1 VIFFETFKDKL
12 QEIFHNL
19 SKNKLRTLLTG
30 FSVSWGI
37 FMLIIL
43 LGSGYGMEKGVR
55 NAFSEDAVNS
65 IWIRSGQTSRP
76 HEGLKKGR
84 RIRFRNEDYD
94 DLQQSIKGR
103 EYVSGRY
110 YLGRDTT
117 VRFRSKAGTFSIVGV
132 HPQYADIEKLTATQ
146 GRLLNLNDENQ
157 QRKVAIIG
165 PKTKRELFPDSSA
178 VGQYVLIKN
187 ISFQIIGVF
196 NDKGDEWNLDRIFIP
211 ISTMQHLFSRN
222 DRIHNLAMTIDAGA
236 WEQPE
241 AVETAVRQRLA
252 QRHRF
257 HVDDRRAVF
266 THNTLVTFQK
276 YMRLFA
282 NIRIFVWIIGI
293 GSIVA
298 GIVGVSNIMLITV
311 KERTREIGIRKAIGA
326 SPASIIDLIVTEA
339 IIITL
344 FFGYLGLVAG
354 VVVLE
359 IMAYIIKGVAYFKD
373 PEVNLITAFGAV
385 FLLVLSGALA
395 GIFPARRAAQIRP
408 VEALHDE

>member
-1 VIFFETFKDKL
+1 MIAIETFKDKL

-19 SKNKLRTLLTG
+19 GKNKLRTLLTG

-43 LGSGYGMEKGVR
+43 LGSGYGIEKGVR

-76 HEGLKKGR
+76 HDGLKEGR
-84 RIRFRNEDYD
+84 RIKFRNDDYN
-94 DLQQSIKGR
+94 DLSQSIKGR
-103 EYVSGRY
+103 EHIAGRY

-117 VRFRSKAGTFSIVGV
+117 VRFQSKAGTFSIVGV
-132 HPQYADIEKLTATQ
+132 HPQYAAIEKLTAMQ
-146 GRLLNLNDENQ
+146 GRLLNEHDAGQ
-157 QRKVAIIG
+157 KRKVAIIG
-165 PKTKRELFPDSSA
+165 PKTKRELFADSTA
-178 VGQYVLIKN
+178 VGQYILIKN
-187 ISFQIIGVF
+187 ISFQIVGVF
-196 NDKGDEWNLDRIFIP
+196 DDEGDEWNLDRIFIP
-211 ISTMQHLFSRN
+211 ISTMQNLFSRSN
-222 DRIHNLAMTIDAGA
+222 RVHNLALTIDSEA

-241 AVETAVRQRLA
+241 AVEAAVRERLA

-257 HVDDRRAVF
+257 HLDDSRAVF
-266 THNTLVTFQK
+266 TYNTLVTFQK

-326 SPASIIDLIVTEA
+326 SPASIIDLVVTEA

-344 FFGYLGLVAG
+344 VFGYLGLVGG
-354 VVVLE
+354 VLVLE
-359 IMAYIIKGVAYFKD
+359 IMAYLIKGVAYFKD
-373 PEVNLITAFGAV
+373 PEVNLVTAFGAV
-385 FLLVLSGALA
+385 FLLVISGALA

>member
-1 VIFFETFKDKL
+1 LIALETFKDKL

-19 SKNKLRTLLTG
+19 GKNKLRTLLTG

-43 LGSGYGMEKGVR
+43 LGSGYGIEKGVR

-84 RIRFRNEDYD
+84 SIKFRNEDYD
-94 DLQQSIKGR
+94 DLKQSIKGR
-103 EYVSGRY
+103 EHITGRY
-110 YLGRDTT
+110 YLGRATS
-117 VRFRSKAGTFSIVGV
+117 VRFQSKAGTFSIVGV
-132 HPQYADIEKLTATQ
+132 HPQYAAIEKLTAMQ
-146 GRLLNLNDENQ
+146 GRLLNLNDEKQ

-165 PKTKRELFPDSSA
+165 PKTKRELFPDSSV
-178 VGQYVLIKN
+178 VGQYVSIKN
-187 ISFQIIGVF
+187 VSFQIVGVF
-196 NDKGDEWNLDRIFIP
+196 NDEGDEWNLDRIFIP
-211 ISTMQHLFSRN
+211 LSTMQHLFSRS
-222 DRIHNLAMTIDAGA
+222 DRVHNLAMTIDSRA

-241 AVETAVRQRLA
+241 AVEAAVRQRLA

-257 HVDDRRAVF
+257 HVEDRRAVF
-266 THNTLVTFQK
+266 TYNTLVTFQK

-344 FFGYLGLVAG
+344 FFGYLGLVGG
-354 VVVLE
+354 VAVLE
-359 IMAYIIKGVAYFKD
+359 IMAYLIKGVAYFKD

>member
-1 VIFFETFKDKL
+1 MIALETFKDKL

-19 SKNKLRTLLTG
+19 GKNKLRTLLTG

-43 LGSGYGMEKGVR
+43 LGSGYGIEKGVR

-65 IWIRSGQTSRP
+65 IWIQSGQTSRP
-76 HEGLKKGR
+76 HEGLKEGR
-84 RIRFRNEDYD
+84 RIKFRNDDYD
-94 DLQQSIKGR
+94 DLRQSIKGR
-103 EYVSGRY
+103 EYITGRL
-110 YLGRDTT
+110 YLGRDAT
-117 VRFRSKAGTFSIVGV
+117 VRFQSKAGTFSIVGV
-132 HPQYADIEKLTATQ
+132 HPHYAAIEKLTVVQ
-146 GRLLNLNDENQ
+146 GRLLNAYDHVQ

-165 PKTKRELFPDSSA
+165 PKTKHELFPDSSA
-178 VGQYVLIKN
+178 VGQYVSIKN
-187 ISFQIIGVF
+187 ISFQIVGVF
-196 NDKGDEWNLDRIFIP
+196 NDMGDEWNLDRIFIP
-211 ISTMQHLFSRN
+211 ISTMQHLFNRN
-222 DRIHNLAMTIDAGA
+222 NRVHNLALTIDSSA

-241 AVETAVRQRLA
+241 AVEVAVRQRLA

-266 THNTLVTFQK
+266 TYNTLVTFQK

-344 FFGYLGLVAG
+344 FFGYFGLVGG

-359 IMAYIIKGVAYFKD
+359 IMAHMIKGVAYFKD
-373 PEVNLITAFGAV
+373 PEVNLLTAFGAV
-385 FLLVLSGALA
+385 FLLVLSGTLA
-395 GIFPARRAAQIRP
+395 GIFPARQAAQIRP

>member
-1 VIFFETFKDKL
+1 MIALETFKDKL

-19 SKNKLRTLLTG
+19 GKNKLRTLLTG

-37 FMLIIL
+37 FMLIVL
-43 LGSGYGMEKGVR
+43 LGSGYGIEKGVR

-76 HEGLKKGR
+76 YEGLKKGR
-84 RIRFRNEDYD
+84 RIRFRNDDYD

-103 EYVSGRY
+103 EHISGRY
-110 YLGRDTT
+110 YLGRNTT
-117 VRFRSKAGTFSIVGV
+117 VRFQSKAGSFSVVGI
-132 HPQYADIEKLTATQ
+132 HAQYAAIEKLTVVQ
-146 GRLLNLNDENQ
+146 GRLLNVNDENQ

-165 PKTKRELFPDSSA
+165 PKTKRELFGDGTA

-187 ISFQIIGVF
+187 ISFQIVGRF
-196 NDKGDEWNLDRIFIP
+196 NDQGDEWNLDKIFIP

-222 DRIHNLAMTIDAGA
+222 DRVHNLAMTIDSAA

-241 AVETAVRQRLA
+241 TAEAAVRQRLA

-266 THNTLVTFQK
+266 TYNTLVEFQK

-282 NIRIFVWIIGI
+282 NIRIFIWIIGI

-344 FFGYLGLVAG
+344 FFGYFGLVGG

-359 IMAYIIKGVAYFKD
+359 IMAYLIKGVAYFKD
-373 PEVNLITAFGAV
+373 PEVNLMTAFGAV
-385 FLLVLSGALA
+385 FLMVLSGTLA

>member
-1 VIFFETFKDKL
+1 MIALETFKDKL

-19 SKNKLRTLLTG
+19 GKNKLRTLLTG

-43 LGSGYGMEKGVR
+43 LGSGYGIEKGVR
-55 NAFSEDAVNS
+55 DAFSEDAVNS

-76 HEGLKKGR
+76 HDGLKEGR
-84 RIRFRNEDYD
+84 RIKFRNDDYD

-103 EYVSGRY
+103 EHIAGRY

-117 VRFRSKAGTFSIVGV
+117 VRFQSTAGTFSIVGV
-132 HPQYADIEKLTATQ
+132 HPQYAAIEKLTVMQ
-146 GRLLNLNDENQ
+146 GRLLNVNDEDQ

-165 PKTKRELFPDSSA
+165 PKTKRELFPDRTA
-178 VGQYVLIKN
+178 VGQYILIKN
-187 ISFQIIGVF
+187 ISFQIVGVF
-196 NDKGDEWNLDRIFIP
+196 NDEGDEWNLDRIYIP
-211 ISTMQHLFSRN
+211 ISTMQNLFSRSN
-222 DRIHNLAMTIDAGA
+222 RVHNLAMTIDSNA
-236 WEQPE
+236 WEQPK

-257 HVDDRRAVF
+257 HVDDSRAVF
-266 THNTLVTFQK
+266 TYNTLVTFQK

-311 KERTREIGIRKAIGA
+311 KERKREIGIRKAIGA
-326 SPASIIDLIVTEA
+326 SPASIIDLVVTEA

-344 FFGYLGLVAG
+344 VFGYLGLVAG

-359 IMAYIIKGVAYFKD
+359 LMAYLIKGVAYFKD
-373 PEVNLITAFGAV
+373 PEVNLVTAFGAV

>member
-1 VIFFETFKDKL
+1 MIALETFKDKL

-19 SKNKLRTLLTG
+19 GKNKLRTLLTG

-43 LGSGYGMEKGVR
+43 LGSGYGIENGVR
-55 NAFSEDAVNS
+55 NAFSEDAINS

-84 RIRFRNEDYD
+84 SIRFSNEDFD
-94 DLQQSIKGR
+94 DLKNSIKGR
-103 EYVSGRY
+103 EYIAGRY

-117 VRFRSKAGTFSIVGV
+117 VRHKSKAGTFSIIGV
-132 HPQYADIEKLTATQ
+132 HPQYADIEMLTAMR
-146 GRLLNLNDENQ
+146 GRLLNVNDQNQ
-157 QRKVAIIG
+157 ERKVAIIG
-165 PKTKRELFPDSSA
+165 PKTKRELFSNGTA
-178 VGQYVLIKN
+178 VGQYILIKN
-187 ISFQIIGVF
+187 ISFQIVGVF

-211 ISTMQHLFSRN
+211 ISTMQYLFSRT
-222 DRIHNLAMTIDAGA
+222 DRVHNLAMTIDHTA

-241 AVETAVRQRLA
+241 AVEAAVRKRLA
-252 QRHRF
+252 QRLRF

-266 THNTLVTFQK
+266 TYNTLVTFQK

-344 FFGYLGLVAG
+344 FFGYIGLVAG

-359 IMAYIIKGVAYFKD
+359 IMAYLIQGVAYFKQ
-373 PEVNLITAFGAV
+373 PEVNLMTAFGAV
-385 FLLVLSGALA
+385 FLLVLSGTLA
-395 GIFPARRAAQIRP
+395 GIFPARRAAQIKP
-408 VEALHDE
+408 MEALHDE

>member
-1 VIFFETFKDKL
+1 VIAFETFKDKL

-19 SKNKLRTLLTG
+19 GKNKLRTLLTG

-43 LGSGYGMEKGVR
+43 LGSGYGIEKGVR

-65 IWIRSGQTSRP
+65 IWIQSGQTSRP

-84 RIRFRNEDYD
+84 RIKFTNNDYS

-103 EYVSGRY
+103 EHIAGRY

-117 VRFRSKAGTFSIVGV
+117 VRYRSKAGTFQIIGI
-132 HPQYADIEKLTATQ
+132 HPQYAAIEKLTAMH
-146 GRLLNLNDENQ
+146 GRLLNANDENQ

-165 PKTKRELFPDSSA
+165 PKTKRELFPNGRA
-178 VGQYVLIKN
+178 VGQYILIKN
-187 ISFQIIGVF
+187 VSFQVVGVF
-196 NDKGDEWNLDRIFIP
+196 DDKGDEWNLDRIFIP
-211 ISTMQHLFSRN
+211 ISTMQHIFSRN
-222 DRIHNLAMTIDAGA
+222 DRVHNLAMTIDDAA
-236 WEQPE
+236 WDQPE

-257 HVDDRRAVF
+257 HLDDRRAVF
-266 THNTLVTFQK
+266 TYNTLVTFQK

-326 SPASIIDLIVTEA
+326 SPASIIDLVVTEA
-339 IIITL
+339 IIITF

-359 IMAYIIKGVAYFKD
+359 IMAYLIKGVAYFKD

-395 GIFPARRAAQIRP
+395 GIFPARRAAKIRP

>member
-1 VIFFETFKDKL
+1 MIALESFKDKL

-19 SKNKLRTLLTG
+19 GKNKLRTLLTG

-37 FMLIIL
+37 FMLITL

-84 RIRFRNEDYD
+84 PIKFRNNDHD

-103 EYVSGRY
+103 EYITGRH
-110 YLGRDTT
+110 YLGRDTM
-117 VRFRSKAGTFSIVGV
+117 VRYQSKAGTFPTIGI
-132 HPQYADIEKLTATQ
+132 HPQYAAIELLTALQ
-146 GRLLNLNDENQ
+146 GRLLNANDEDQ

-165 PKTKRELFPDSSA
+165 PKTKRELFPNDTA
-178 VGQYVLIKN
+178 VGQYILIKN
-187 ISFQIIGVF
+187 ISFQVVGVF
-196 NDKGDEWNLDRIFIP
+196 NDKGDEWSLDRIFIP
-211 ISTMQHLFSRN
+211 ISTMQHIFSRN
-222 DRIHNLAMTIDAGA
+222 DRVHNLAMTIDNTA
-236 WEQPE
+236 WDQPE

-266 THNTLVTFQK
+266 TYNTLVTFQK

-339 IIITL
+339 IIITF

-354 VVVLE
+354 VAVLE
-359 IMAYIIKGVAYFKD
+359 IMAYLIRGVAYFKE

-395 GIFPARRAAQIRP
+395 GIFPARRAAQIKP

>member
-1 VIFFETFKDKL
+1 MIAFDTFKDKL

-19 SKNKLRTLLTG
+19 GKNKLRTLLTG

-43 LGSGYGMEKGVR
+43 LGSGYGIENGVR
-55 NAFSEDAVNS
+55 DAFSEDAVNS

-76 HEGLKKGR
+76 HDGLKEGR
-84 RIRFRNEDYD
+84 RIKFRNDDYE
-94 DLQQSIKGR
+94 DLQHAIKGR
-103 EYVSGRY
+103 EHIAGRY

-117 VRFRSKAGTFSIVGV
+117 VRFQSTAGTFSIVGV
-132 HPQYADIEKLTATQ
+132 HPQYAAIEKLTVMQ
-146 GRLLNLNDENQ
+146 GRLLNVNDEDQ

-165 PKTKRELFPDSSA
+165 PKTKRELFPDRTA
-178 VGQYVLIKN
+178 VGHYVLIKN
-187 ISFQIIGVF
+187 ISFQIVGVF
-196 NDKGDEWNLDRIFIP
+196 DDKGDEWNLDRIYIP
-211 ISTMQHLFSRN
+211 ISTMQNLFSRSN
-222 DRIHNLAMTIDAGA
+222 RVHNLAMTIDGKA

-257 HVDDRRAVF
+257 HVEDRRAVF
-266 THNTLVTFQK
+266 TYNTLVTFQK

-326 SPASIIDLIVTEA
+326 SPASIIDLVVTEA

-344 FFGYLGLVAG
+344 FFGYLGLVGG

-359 IMAYIIKGVAYFKD
+359 IMAYLIKGVAYFKD